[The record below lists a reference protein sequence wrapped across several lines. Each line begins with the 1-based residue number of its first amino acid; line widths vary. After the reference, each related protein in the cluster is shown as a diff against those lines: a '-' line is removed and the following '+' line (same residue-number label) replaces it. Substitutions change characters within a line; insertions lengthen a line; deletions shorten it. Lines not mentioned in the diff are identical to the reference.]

1 MEEKKTQHHQST
13 KRRSNRIVTGIT
25 SLGVTILDAEIES
38 GQTLLSWLKVDD
50 EVDESLIDKR
60 YHRYRQYKV
69 SLNNDTLETIYVFTS
84 KDQNMFTSKDV
95 SIIKISEKGNI
106 TCHMVTPYEVYIAFH
121 NWVNKTQIRRKI
133 KRDKEKETISLDPRL
148 ELLLGKKIKTR
159 IIPKRELTIKYK
171 PDGKDKT
178 ALAVDISFISGK
190 WRLKFQSYT
199 RIKEKSLNSLVHKY
213 FPSINTSPCFTPG
226 LIHTYIYTLD

>member
-84 KDQNMFTSKDV
+84 KVQNMFTSKDV
-95 SIIKISEKGNI
+95 SIIKISE
-106 TCHMVTPYEVYIAFH
+106 
-121 NWVNKTQIRRKI
+121 
-133 KRDKEKETISLDPRL
+133 
-148 ELLLGKKIKTR
+148 
-159 IIPKRELTIKYK
+159 
-171 PDGKDKT
+171 
-178 ALAVDISFISGK
+178 
-190 WRLKFQSYT
+190 
-199 RIKEKSLNSLVHKY
+199 
-213 FPSINTSPCFTPG
+213 
-226 LIHTYIYTLD
+226 